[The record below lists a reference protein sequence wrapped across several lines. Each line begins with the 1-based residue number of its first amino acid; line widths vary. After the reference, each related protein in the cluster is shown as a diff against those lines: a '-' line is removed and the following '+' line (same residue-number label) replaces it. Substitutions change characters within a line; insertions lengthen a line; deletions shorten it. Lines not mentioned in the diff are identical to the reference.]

1 MFITEKFQKLSED
14 FKALEATFNSTKAD
28 YDASATKIKALETQV
43 SDLSK
48 VKSELESKL
57 KVYGENPNAL
67 TELNTKVS
75 SLTKENTD
83 YKAQVETLTKEKL
96 DATNKLN
103 EFQKEMEQKINIKAS
118 EVIANGKLTSP
129 LPITADIPVQVDIS
143 AFLEELEKKPNTSA
157 KAEYIKEH
165 PQVWKEVLSQREKFL
180 KGRK

>member
-1 MFITEKFQKLSED
+1 MFLTEKFQKLNED
-14 FKALEATFNSTKAD
+14 FKALEATFNSAKVD

-43 SDLSK
+43 SDLTK
-48 VKSELESKL
+48 VKSELETKL

-67 TELNTKVS
+67 TELNNKIDTLAKA
-75 SLTKENTD
+75 NID
-83 YKAQVETLTKEKL
+83 YKAQVETLTKEKV

-103 EFQKEMEQKINIKAS
+103 EFQKEMETKVNIKAS
-118 EVIANGKLTSP
+118 EVIANGKLTAP
-129 LPITADIPVQVDIS
+129 LPISADIPVQIDIS

-157 KAEYIKEH
+157 KAEYIKAH